1 MKLNSAN
8 TIRHEAQQKC
18 GNTRDAQLRSMHRLL
33 NDIASKLERSNFC
46 DYVAYVCDN
55 KRIFKRSFIAGLLRG
70 FGNAVGFVLLG
81 ALLIYILQRI
91 AQSHLPIIAD
101 FIAEL
106 IEIVNARR

>member
-46 DYVAYVCDN
+46 DF